1 MKARDIAARVGA
13 SSVLKPDALRRQ
25 QPATPDDSHDTFAD
39 TLKQARGPSY
49 DPAPE
54 VKLSAHAE
62 KRIAQRDISL
72 SRPERHDLAHAM
84 RKLDAKGSQD
94 ALLLRSDAA
103 FVVNV
108 PDRTVV
114 TAINQSELED
124 RIFTQIDSAMLV

>member
-1 MKARDIAARVGA
+1 MKARDIAARVG
-13 SSVLKPDALRRQ
+13 SPSVVKPDELRRKQ
-25 QPATPDDSHDTFAD
+25 SSTSEGSRDAFAD
-39 TLKQARGPSY
+39 ALKQARSSSY

-54 VKLSAHAE
+54 VNLSAHAE

-72 SRPERHDLAHAM
+72 TRTERRSLAQAI
-84 RKLDAKGSQD
+84 RKLDAKGSSD

-108 PDRTVV
+108 PDRTVI
-114 TAINQSELED
+114 TAINQSELQD

>member
-1 MKARDIAARVGA
+1 MKARDIAARVG
-13 SSVLKPDALRRQ
+13 SPSVVKPDALRRGSS
-25 QPATPDDSHDTFAD
+25 PAPDDGTSTFAESLKRARRPGYDPTPD
-39 TLKQARGPSY
+39 
-49 DPAPE
+49 

-72 SRPERHDLAHAM
+72 TRPERQTLAQAM
-84 RKLDAKGSQD
+84 RKLDAKGSND
-94 ALLLRSDAA
+94 ALLLRGDAA

-114 TAINQSELED
+114 TAITQSDMEE

>member
-1 MKARDIAARVGA
+1 MKARDIAARIG
-13 SSVLKPDALRRQ
+13 SPSVLKPDELRRKQ
-25 QPATPDDSHDTFAD
+25 SSTPDESRETFAD
-39 TLKQARGPSY
+39 TLKQAHGPSY
-49 DPAPE
+49 DPAPA

-72 SRPERHDLAHAM
+72 TRPQRHTLAHAM

-108 PDRTVV
+108 PERTVV

-124 RIFTQIDSAMLV
+124 RIFTQIESAMLV